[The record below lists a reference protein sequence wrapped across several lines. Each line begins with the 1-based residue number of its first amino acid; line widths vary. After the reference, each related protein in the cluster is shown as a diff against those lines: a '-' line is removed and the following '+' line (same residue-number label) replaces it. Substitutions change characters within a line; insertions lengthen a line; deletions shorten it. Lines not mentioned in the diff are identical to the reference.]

1 MFARIDGSELLKTIS
16 KVYRIA
22 LVVYSCEGEV
32 NERFS
37 ANPEGDEILFTISQC
52 KQHLLDLCRQSA
64 RPHIISSEI
73 NQLWAGAPAL
83 DGAQVTRV
91 IVLGPVYTSEFSKAL
106 AVEYMQSSYFSSPKK
121 DELLTAVRQV
131 PIHPY
136 VEFAKLFEMICAL
149 FSGQELDISSLT
161 IIGLAKSDIA
171 LADKLHKY
179 QEDPTERGDISQITY
194 NFEQHLLECIRE
206 GNLEGLK
213 RLLRTT
219 SYNFITLGDEND
231 PIRRQKNLFIFGL
244 ALATS
249 AAIEGGLN
257 PQIVYSL
264 RDLYLQQIETMHSFP
279 AILRLHREML
289 YEMTSR
295 VSNIKRA
302 NRYSKLVNDCCNFI
316 HEHIREHICVA
327 DIAAFVGYN
336 PHYVSK
342 KFREETGRSLVSYIK
357 EAKIAEAKLLLRF
370 SGLSLAEIS
379 ELLSF
384 SSQSYFTATFRE
396 VTGVTP
402 QQFRKDVKK

>member
-1 MFARIDGSELLKTIS
+1 MVTLINGSELLNTIS

-22 LVVYSCEGEV
+22 LVVYDCEGEV
-32 NERFS
+32 NERFGTD
-37 ANPEGDEILFTISQC
+37 PEGDEILFTIAPC
-52 KQHLLDLCRQSA
+52 KRHLLDLCCQTA
-64 RPHIISSEI
+64 KPHIISGEI
-73 NQLWAGAPAL
+73 NQLWAGAPVL
-83 DGAQVTRV
+83 DGDRVARV

-106 AVEYMQSSYFSSPKK
+106 AVDYVQSPYFSSQNKT
-121 DELLTAVRQV
+121 ELLAAVKQV
-131 PIHPY
+131 PIYPY
-136 VEFAKLFEMICAL
+136 VEFAKLFGMICAL
-149 FSGQELDISSLT
+149 FSGQEIDISSLT
-161 IIGLAKSDIA
+161 IVGLAKSEVA
-171 LADKLHKY
+171 LADKLHTY
-179 QEDPTERGDISQITY
+179 QEDHIERGNISQIAY

-213 RLLRTT
+213 RLLKTT
-219 SYNFITLGDEND
+219 SYNFVTLGGEND
-231 PIRRQKNLFIFGL
+231 PIRRQKNMFIFGV

-264 RDLYLQQIETMHSFP
+264 RDLYLQQIETMHNFP

-289 YEMTSR
+289 YEITSR
-295 VSNIKRA
+295 VSNIKRT

-316 HEHIREHICVA
+316 HEHVRESICVA

-370 SGLSLAEIS
+370 SDLSLTEIS

-396 VTGVTP
+396 VTGATP
-402 QQFRKDVKK
+402 QQFRRDLKK